1 LAVYRRSAR
10 RRSIVI
16 LLVITSITLITLD
29 ERGKGTGIIG
39 SIRSGAH
46 DVVAPVQRGVHDV
59 TQPVTDWFDGITS
72 RGQLEQDNRKLRHQV
87 ESLKNQVR
95 KNEAAAQEN
104 PLLKHQLG
112 LDFLGDIKTVA
123 AQVISGTPGN
133 FDTTIEIDKGTARGV
148 AKGMPV
154 VSDGGPVGRVVEVG
168 KNSATVLLVSDP
180 SSSVAVRIPKANN
193 ATGVASG
200 QSGTNLLSV
209 SFVNPDATV
218 TKGMPVFTAGQQD
231 GLYPAGIPV
240 GTVSSVSKAAG
251 ANRYDIA
258 VSPGVDL
265 GRLQFVQVMQWT
277 GPGGTP

>member
-1 LAVYRRSAR
+1 M
-10 RRSIVI
+10 I

-46 DVVAPVQRGVHDV
+46 DVVAPVQRGVHDI

-72 RGQLEQDNRKLRHQV
+72 RGQLEKDNRTLRHQV

-95 KNEAAAQEN
+95 QGQADRSEN
-104 PLLKHQLG
+104 ARLRRLQG
-112 LDFLGDIKTVA
+112 LNFVGDVKTVPGE
-123 AQVISGTPGN
+123 VISGTPGN
-133 FDTTIEIDKGTARGV
+133 FDTTIEIDVGSARGV

-154 VSDGGPVGRVVEVG
+154 VSDGGLVGRVVQVG

-180 SSSVAVRIPKANN
+180 SSSVAVRLPRAN

-200 QSGTNLLSV
+200 QSGTSVLSV

-251 ANRYDIA
+251 ANRYDID
-258 VSPGVDL
+258 VKPGVDL
-265 GRLQFVQVMQWT
+265 GRLQFVRVMQWT

>member
-29 ERGKGTGIIG
+29 ERGKGNGIIG

-46 DVVAPVQRGVHDV
+46 DVVAPVQRGVHDI

-72 RGQLEQDNRKLRHQV
+72 RGQLEQDNRTLRHQV

-95 KNEAAAQEN
+95 QGQADRQEN
-104 PLLKHQLG
+104 ARLRRIQG
-112 LDFLGDIKTVA
+112 LDFVGDVKTVA
-123 AQVISGTPGN
+123 GEVISGTPGN
-133 FDTTIEIDKGTARGV
+133 FDTTVEIDVGTSKGV

-154 VSDGGPVGRVVEVG
+154 VSDGGLVGRVVEAG
-168 KNSATVLLVSDP
+168 KNTATVLLVSDP
-180 SSSVAVRIPKANN
+180 SSSVAVRLPKAN

-240 GTVSSVSKAAG
+240 GTVSTVTKAAG
-251 ANRYDIA
+251 ANRYDID
-258 VSPGVDL
+258 VKPGVDL
-265 GRLQFVQVMQWT
+265 GRLQFVRVMQWT